1 MESRKYNLSF
11 AELVDRLCLVQMK
24 QNYGGDYKEEM
35 RDVLHDIDSLIKEG
49 KVVVSAD
56 MIRAITVMVQANV
69 EIWINEDNERK
80 GIIEESPNWEQKYK
94 NILRTHKLNS
104 TRSEAKARVQELI
117 GGRTDKKLNYHNGEW
132 EIFW

>member
-1 MESRKYNLSF
+1 MRAYNLSF

-24 QNYGGDYKEEM
+24 QNYGGDYSDEM
-35 RDVLHDIDSLIKEG
+35 KDVLHDIDLLIKEG
-49 KVVVSAD
+49 VKIDAD
-56 MIRAITVMVQANV
+56 MVRAIVVMVQANV
-69 EIWINEDNERK
+69 EIWLNEDNERK
-80 GIIEESPNWEQKYK
+80 GLIEEFPNWEQKYK

-132 EIFW
+132 KISW

>member
-1 MESRKYNLSF
+1 MRAYNLSF

-24 QNYGGDYKEEM
+24 QNYGGDYADEM
-35 RDVLHDIDSLIKEG
+35 KDVLHDIDLLIKEG
-49 KVVVSAD
+49 VKIDAD
-56 MIRAITVMVQANV
+56 MVRAIVVMVQANV
-69 EIWINEDNERK
+69 EIWLNEDNERK
-80 GIIEESPNWEQKYK
+80 GLIEEFPNWEQKYK

-132 EIFW
+132 KISW